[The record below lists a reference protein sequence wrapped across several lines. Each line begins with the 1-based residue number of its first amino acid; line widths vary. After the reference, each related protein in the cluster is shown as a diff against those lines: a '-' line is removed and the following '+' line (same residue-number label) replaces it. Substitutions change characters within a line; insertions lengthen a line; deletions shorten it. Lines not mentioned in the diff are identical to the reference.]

1 MKNKHM
7 TMEDRIE
14 IQECLCK
21 EMTFK
26 AIARR
31 IGKDPTTVSK
41 EVKLHAHDYRNS
53 FSKSDETCPKLL
65 KAGVCY
71 IYVNSTV
78 GKGRIQ
84 IKKWEKQQSRSRK
97 SQ

>member
-1 MKNKHM
+1 M

-65 KAGVCY
+65 KALY
-71 IYVNSTV
+71 LATHEIA
-78 GKGRIQ
+78 
-84 IKKWEKQQSRSRK
+84 KKMDYAAEELGHSSWRAGDHWSP
-97 SQ
+97 